1 MKCDELQ
8 YERLGDANK
17 TYPASTL
24 VIRKQFVDAAIEE
37 LKAKLE
43 SVQATTY
50 TESVDAGMENRR
62 LKRALW
68 IARAMRADDA
78 AHWTVYVTYMHYH
91 ENSFYAF
98 DGDDIFHR
106 HNKNLDGFKLWCSKW
121 ETVKGKCLKKAEEY
135 K

>member
-1 MKCDELQ
+1 MKCDELKAETIVPQ
-8 YERLGDANK
+8 GCTITLQM
-17 TYPASTL
+17 YP
-24 VIRKQFVDAAIEE
+24 KGEVDAAIAE

-43 SVQATTY
+43 SVQATAY
-50 TESVDAGMENRR
+50 TESVDAGMENCR

-68 IARAMRADDA
+68 LARAMRADDA

-106 HNKNLDGFKLWCSKW
+106 HNKNLDGFKFWCSKW
-121 ETVKGKCLKKAEEY
+121 ETVKDKCLKKADEY